1 MPKHDVGS
9 AKWLGNKM
17 KAAGLMKLRWYCQMC
32 EKQCKDENGFKCHQT
47 SEIHMRNME
56 LFCENPTD
64 FIDKFSDDF
73 EKGFMDLLSTR
84 YCKVRMIKANTVYQ
98 DYIRDRNHL
107 HMNSTIWATLSNFV
121 EYLIRTN
128 KVEAERDKEGRWCIT
143 WIDPEEVKRK
153 AEYEAQEKVKLTEA
167 EKEAKHLAKLV
178 SMRPMEN
185 DESEKFTKRDE
196 TKGKV
201 QISLGNLKLNAAQ
214 QLGSLK
220 RTNLDVSVLENAMAD
235 HVDKVLGITHPQK
248 KQRFLPTTASTGSA
262 GEPQEVGAQQL
273 QALTQHHALSG
284 TTALSS
290 SSSSAMKGEDGHENR
305 FNDEGDGE
313 KIDHDGNFVVPDT
326 YSATNTFWISPGLIV
341 KILDDQ
347 LKNGKYYKKKG
358 TIIRLE
364 DPETADVKMHE
375 AEKKIRIPQKM
386 LETVIPKPGRKIRIV
401 APGSKHQGKAAVLE
415 KIDEKNFCCAV
426 KLVVSSADNGSIKTG
441 QQQQIWLDYEDICKI
456 DEDFA
461 PS

>member
-1 MPKHDVGS
+1 MCQSSVFVLSREAYSRPTCTFE
-9 AKWLGNKM
+9 
-17 KAAGLMKLRWYCQMC
+17 LRLQPLIANIYR
-32 EKQCKDENGFKCHQT
+32 KKNLYD
-47 SEIHMRNME
+47 
-56 LFCENPTD
+56 LYLPTR
-64 FIDKFSDDF
+64 IP
-73 EKGFMDLLSTR
+73 
-84 YCKVRMIKANTVYQ
+84 Y
-98 DYIRDRNHL
+98 
-107 HMNSTIWATLSNFV
+107 
-121 EYLIRTN
+121 
-128 KVEAERDKEGRWCIT
+128 
-143 WIDPEEVKRK
+143 
-153 AEYEAQEKVKLTEA
+153 
-167 EKEAKHLAKLV
+167 
-178 SMRPMEN
+178 RPMEN

-235 HVDKVLGITHPQK
+235 HVDKVLGIAHPQK

-262 GEPQEVGAQQL
+262 GEPQEVGAQQPQ

-290 SSSSAMKGEDGHENR
+290 SSSSAMKGEDGQNNR

-313 KIDHDGNFVVPDT
+313 KIDHDGNFVAPEDIN
-326 YSATNTFWISPGLIV
+326 SATITSWISPGLIV

-386 LETVIPKPGRKIRIV
+386 LETVIY
-401 APGSKHQGKAAVLE
+401 QM
-415 KIDEKNFCCAV
+415 
-426 KLVVSSADNGSIKTG
+426 
-441 QQQQIWLDYEDICKI
+441 
-456 DEDFA
+456 
-461 PS
+461 